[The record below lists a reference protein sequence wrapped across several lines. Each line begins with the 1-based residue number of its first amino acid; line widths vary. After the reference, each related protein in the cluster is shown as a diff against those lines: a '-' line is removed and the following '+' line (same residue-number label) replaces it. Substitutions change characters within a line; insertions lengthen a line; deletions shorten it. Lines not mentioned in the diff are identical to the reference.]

1 MNHSVSPEWFSS
13 SKHPLREFQARNH
26 CDGRQIVRPVVSLI
40 LEPRR
45 APARDLLRDV
55 WAAFP
60 NPDNHFIREFQ
71 TAGFDARV
79 WELVLISAGHF
90 GPYTVTRPG

>member
-1 MNHSVSPEWFSS
+1 M
-13 SKHPLREFQARNH
+13 A
-26 CDGRQIVRPVVSLI
+26 DGDLLTPVVSDEAQHQSFKNLS

-60 NPDNHFIREFQ
+60 NPDNHVIREFQ

-79 WELVLISAGHF
+79 WELVLFSVGHF
-90 GPYTVTRPG
+90 GPYTVRRPG